1 MIFMKK
7 KGFVAAA
14 MAAVLASSML
24 SVPAFAWSKDDIIAG
39 DEHTL
44 IVSYHWSD
52 IDRLTIGD
60 TQDGTHFITS
70 HNLNCIA
77 IVMEDEN
84 TVPDMTTIS
93 SDLTAVP
100 AESYQFDGL
109 YEYWN
114 NQIATLFSPLLNLKT
129 TYFVSASEQDAE
141 KFYQLS
147 GVEAVYEIHS
157 EAEHETWIGDGT
169 SASINVSVK
178 VPKGTDFG
186 VEQCADLPYTV
197 SSVTEIES
205 TDDAMDAYKLVV
217 KVPDGEIYKAALDM
231 IRTLLEEDIV
241 PDASVSY
248 MTTELAL
255 AGKPVLKE
263 VPNHYLAA
271 NSDLDGD
278 GIVDVQDAVELLTYY
293 ARKAANLPASFSH
306 LDDQEAA
313 LQLAD
318 VNQDGT
324 VDAADAV
331 KILTYYTKQAAG
343 LL

>member
-70 HNLNCIA
+70 HNLKSIA

-93 SDLTAVP
+93 SVP

-169 SASINVSVK
+169 SVSINVSVK

-197 SSVTEIES
+197 SSVTEIEN

-217 KVPDGEIYKAALDM
+217 EVPDGEIYKAALDM

-248 MTTELAL
+248 MTTALAL
-255 AGKPVLKE
+255 VGNPVLKE

-278 GIVDVQDAVELLTYY
+278 GTVDVQDAVELLTYY

-331 KILTYYTKQAAG
+331 GILTYYTKQAAG

>member
-1 MIFMKK
+1 MKK

-44 IVSYHWSD
+44 IMSYGWSD
-52 IDRLTIGD
+52 IDQLVIND
-60 TQDGTHFITS
+60 TKEGTYFVS
-70 HNLNCIA
+70 HNNTGCIA
-77 IVMEDEN
+77 IVMDDEN
-84 TVPDMTTIS
+84 TVPDITTIF

-141 KFYQLS
+141 KFYQLP
-147 GVEAVYEIHS
+147 GVETVYEIHS
-157 EAEHETWIGDGT
+157 EAEHEAWIGDGT
-169 SASINVSVK
+169 DTSINVTVK
-178 VPKGTDFG
+178 VEKGTDFG
-186 VEQCADLPYTV
+186 MEQCADLPYTI
-197 SSVTEIES
+197 SSVTEIEN

-217 KVPDGEIYKAALDM
+217 AVPDGEIYKAALDM

-248 MTTELAL
+248 ITTSLAL

-271 NSDLDGD
+271 NSDLNGD
-278 GIVDVQDAVELLTYY
+278 GTVGVSDAVELLTYY
-293 ARKAANLPASFSH
+293 ARKAANLSASFSH
-306 LDDQEAA
+306 FDDQEVA

-318 VNQDGT
+318 VNKDGNIDT
-324 VDAADAV
+324 ADAV
-331 KILTYYTKQAAG
+331 EILTYYARKAAG
-343 LL
+343 TL

>member
-1 MIFMKK
+1 MKK

-24 SVPAFAWSKDDIIAG
+24 SVPASAWSKDDIIAG

-141 KFYQLS
+141 KFYQLP
-147 GVEAVYEIHS
+147 GVEAVYEICS
-157 EAEHETWIGDGT
+157 EAHHSAWIGDGT
-169 SASINVSVK
+169 STSINVSVK

-186 VEQCADLPYTV
+186 IEQCAGLPYTV

-205 TDDAMDAYKLVV
+205 TDVAMDAYKLVV

-248 MTTELAL
+248 ITTSLAL

-278 GIVDVQDAVELLTYY
+278 GTVGVLDAVELLTYY

-306 LDDQEAA
+306 FDDQEAA

-318 VNQDGT
+318 VNKDGNIDT
-324 VDAADAV
+324 ADAV
-331 KILTYYTKQAAG
+331 EILTYYAGKAAG

>member
-1 MIFMKK
+1 
-7 KGFVAAA
+7 

-44 IVSYHWSD
+44 IVSYHWSG
-52 IDRLTIGD
+52 IDQLVIGD
-60 TQDGTHFITS
+60 TEDETYFIAHGDTGR
-70 HNLNCIA
+70 IA
-77 IVMEDEN
+77 IVMEDES
-84 TVPDMTTIS
+84 TVPDTTTIS

-109 YEYWN
+109 YSLWN
-114 NQIATLFSPLLNLKT
+114 EQIATLFSPLLNLKT

-141 KFYQLS
+141 KFYQLP
-147 GVEAVYEIHS
+147 GVETVYEIHS

-169 SASINVSVK
+169 STSINVTVK
-178 VPKGTDFG
+178 VEKGTDFG
-186 VEQCADLPYTV
+186 VEQCASLPYTV

-217 KVPDGEIYKAALDM
+217 KVPDGKIYKAALDM

-248 MTTELAL
+248 MMTELAL

-278 GIVDVQDAVELLTYY
+278 GTVGVSDAVELLTYY

-306 LDDQEAA
+306 FDDQEAV

-318 VNQDGT
+318 VNKDGNIDT
-324 VDAADAV
+324 ADAV
-331 KILTYYTKQAAG
+331 EILTYYARKAAG
-343 LL
+343 TL

>member
-1 MIFMKK
+1 MKK

-24 SVPAFAWSKDDIIAG
+24 SVPAFAWSKDDIIAS
-39 DEHTL
+39 DDHSIT
-44 IVSYHWSD
+44 ISCNWSD

-70 HNLNCIA
+70 YNLNCIA
-77 IVMEDEN
+77 IVMKDESI
-84 TVPDMTTIS
+84 VPDTTTIS

-114 NQIATLFSPLLNLKT
+114 NQIAALFSPLLNLKT

-141 KFYQLS
+141 KFYQLP
-147 GVEAVYEIHS
+147 GVETVYEIHS

-169 SASINVSVK
+169 STSINVFVK

-231 IRTLLEEDIV
+231 IRTLLEKDIV

-248 MTTELAL
+248 MMTELAL

-263 VPNHYLAA
+263 VPNYYLAA

-278 GIVDVQDAVELLTYY
+278 GIVGVSDAVELLTYY

-306 LDDQEAA
+306 FDDQEAA

-318 VNQDGT
+318 VNQDGK

-331 KILTYYTKQAAG
+331 EILTYYAGKAAG
-343 LL
+343 ML

>member
-141 KFYQLS
+141 KFYQLP
-147 GVEAVYEIHS
+147 GVEAVYEVRS
-157 EAEHETWIGDGT
+157 EAHHSAWIGDGT

-178 VPKGTDFG
+178 VSKGTDFG
-186 VEQCADLPYTV
+186 IEQCADLPYTV

-217 KVPDGEIYKAALDM
+217 KVPDGKIYKAALDM
-231 IRTLLEEDIV
+231 LRTLLEEDIV

-248 MTTELAL
+248 MMTELAL

-278 GIVDVQDAVELLTYY
+278 GTVDVQDAVELLTYY

-318 VNQDGT
+318 VNKDGNIDT
-324 VDAADAV
+324 ADAIE
-331 KILTYYTKQAAG
+331 ILTYYTKQAAG

>member
-7 KGFVAAA
+7 KGFVAVA

-44 IVSYHWSD
+44 IVSYHWSG
-52 IDRLTIGD
+52 IDQLVIGD
-60 TQDGTHFITS
+60 TEDETYFIAHGDTGR
-70 HNLNCIA
+70 IA
-77 IVMEDEN
+77 IVMEDES
-84 TVPDMTTIS
+84 TVPDTTTIS

-109 YEYWN
+109 YSLWN
-114 NQIATLFSPLLNLKT
+114 EQIATLFSPLLNLKT

-141 KFYQLS
+141 KFYQLP
-147 GVEAVYEIHS
+147 GVETVYEIHS

-169 SASINVSVK
+169 STSINVTVK
-178 VPKGTDFG
+178 VEKGTDFG
-186 VEQCADLPYTV
+186 VEQCASLPYTV

-217 KVPDGEIYKAALDM
+217 KVPDGKIYKAALDM

-248 MTTELAL
+248 MMTELAL

-278 GIVDVQDAVELLTYY
+278 GTVGVSDAVELLTYY

-306 LDDQEAA
+306 FDDQEAV

-318 VNQDGT
+318 VNKDGNIDT
-324 VDAADAV
+324 ADAV
-331 KILTYYTKQAAG
+331 EILTYYARKAAG
-343 LL
+343 TL

>member
-1 MIFMKK
+1 MKK
-7 KGFVAAA
+7 KGFIAAA

-24 SVPAFAWSKDDIIAG
+24 SVPAFAWSKVDVISSDDNSITI
-39 DEHTL
+39 
-44 IVSYHWSD
+44 SYNWSD

-84 TVPDMTTIS
+84 TVPDITTIS
-93 SDLTAVP
+93 SDLIAVP

-114 NQIATLFSPLLNLKT
+114 NQIAALFSPLLNLKT

-141 KFYQLS
+141 KFYRLP
-147 GVEAVYEIHS
+147 GVETVYEIHS

-169 SASINVSVK
+169 STSINVSVK

-186 VEQCADLPYTV
+186 IEQCADLPYTV
-197 SSVTEIES
+197 SSVTEIEN

-231 IRTLLEEDIV
+231 IRTLLEENIV

-248 MTTELAL
+248 MMTELAL

-278 GIVDVQDAVELLTYY
+278 GTVDVSDAVELLTYY
-293 ARKAANLPASFSH
+293 ARKAANLSASFSH
-306 LDDQEAA
+306 FDDQEAA

-324 VDAADAV
+324 VDTADAV
-331 KILTYYTKQAAG
+331 EILTYYAGKAAG
-343 LL
+343 TL

>member
-44 IVSYHWSD
+44 IVSYHWSG
-52 IDRLTIGD
+52 IDQLVIGD
-60 TQDGTHFITS
+60 TEDETYFIAHGDTGR
-70 HNLNCIA
+70 IA
-77 IVMEDEN
+77 IVMEDES
-84 TVPDMTTIS
+84 TVPDTTTIS

-109 YEYWN
+109 YSLWN
-114 NQIATLFSPLLNLKT
+114 EQIATLFSPLLNLKT

-141 KFYQLS
+141 KFYQLP
-147 GVEAVYEIHS
+147 GVETVYEIHS

-169 SASINVSVK
+169 STSINVTVK
-178 VPKGTDFG
+178 VEKGTDFG
-186 VEQCADLPYTV
+186 VEQCASLPYTV

-217 KVPDGEIYKAALDM
+217 KVPDGKIYKAALDM

-248 MTTELAL
+248 MMTELAL

-278 GIVDVQDAVELLTYY
+278 GTVGVSDAVELLTYY

-306 LDDQEAA
+306 FDDQEAV

-318 VNQDGT
+318 VNKDGNIDT
-324 VDAADAV
+324 ADAV
-331 KILTYYTKQAAG
+331 EILTYYAGKAAG
-343 LL
+343 ML

>member
-44 IVSYHWSD
+44 IMSYGWSD
-52 IDRLTIGD
+52 IDQLVIND
-60 TQDGTHFITS
+60 TKEGTYFVS
-70 HNLNCIA
+70 HNNTGCIA
-77 IVMEDEN
+77 IVMDDEN
-84 TVPDMTTIS
+84 TVPDITTIF

-141 KFYQLS
+141 KFYQLP
-147 GVEAVYEIHS
+147 GVETVYEIHS
-157 EAEHETWIGDGT
+157 EAEHEAWIGDGT
-169 SASINVSVK
+169 DTSINVTVK
-178 VPKGTDFG
+178 VEKGTDFG
-186 VEQCADLPYTV
+186 MEQCADLPYTI
-197 SSVTEIES
+197 SSVTEIEN

-217 KVPDGEIYKAALDM
+217 AVPDGEIYKAALDM
-231 IRTLLEEDIV
+231 IRTLLEKDIV

-248 MTTELAL
+248 ITTSLAL
-255 AGKPVLKE
+255 VGKPVLKE

-278 GIVDVQDAVELLTYY
+278 GTVGVSDAVELLTYY

-306 LDDQEAA
+306 FDDQEAV

-318 VNQDGT
+318 VNQDGNIDT
-324 VDAADAV
+324 ADAV
-331 KILTYYTKQAAG
+331 EILTYYARKAAG
-343 LL
+343 TL

>member
-1 MIFMKK
+1 MKK

-24 SVPAFAWSKDDIIAG
+24 SVPASAWSKDDIIAG
-39 DEHTL
+39 DEYTL
-44 IVSYHWSD
+44 IVSYHWSG
-52 IDRLTIGD
+52 IDQLVIGD
-60 TQDGTHFITS
+60 TEDGTYFIAHGNTG
-70 HNLNCIA
+70 CIA

-84 TVPDMTTIS
+84 TVPDTTTIS

-109 YEYWN
+109 YERWN
-114 NQIATLFSPLLNLKT
+114 EQIATLFSPLLNLKT

-141 KFYQLS
+141 KFYQLP
-147 GVEAVYEIHS
+147 GVEAVYEVRS
-157 EAEHETWIGDGT
+157 EAHHGAWIGDGT
-169 SASINVSVK
+169 STSINVSVK

-197 SSVTEIES
+197 SSVTEIEN

-217 KVPDGEIYKAALDM
+217 E
-231 IRTLLEEDIV
+231 V

-248 MTTELAL
+248 MTTALAL
-255 AGKPVLKE
+255 VGNPVLKE

-278 GIVDVQDAVELLTYY
+278 GTVDVQDAVELLTYY

-318 VNQDGT
+318 VNKDGNIDT
-324 VDAADAV
+324 ADAIE
-331 KILTYYTKQAAG
+331 ILTYYTKQAAG

>member
-1 MIFMKK
+1 MKK

-44 IVSYHWSD
+44 IMSYGWSD
-52 IDRLTIGD
+52 IDQLVIND
-60 TQDGTHFITS
+60 TKEGTYFVS
-70 HNLNCIA
+70 HNNTGCIA
-77 IVMEDEN
+77 IVMDDEN
-84 TVPDMTTIS
+84 TVPDITTIF

-141 KFYQLS
+141 KFYQLP
-147 GVEAVYEIHS
+147 GVETVYEIHS
-157 EAEHETWIGDGT
+157 EAEHEAWIGDGT
-169 SASINVSVK
+169 DTSINVTVK
-178 VPKGTDFG
+178 VEKGTDFG
-186 VEQCADLPYTV
+186 MEQCADLPYTI
-197 SSVTEIES
+197 SSVTEIEN

-217 KVPDGEIYKAALDM
+217 AVPDGEIYKAALDM

-248 MTTELAL
+248 ITTSLAL

-278 GIVDVQDAVELLTYY
+278 GTVGVSDAVELLTYY
-293 ARKAANLPASFSH
+293 ARKAANLPASFSRF
-306 LDDQEAA
+306 DDQTAA
-313 LQLAD
+313 LKLAD
-318 VNQDGT
+318 VNKDGNIDT
-324 VDAADAV
+324 ADAV
-331 KILTYYTKQAAG
+331 EILTYYARKAAG
-343 LL
+343 TL

>member
-1 MIFMKK
+1 MKK

-24 SVPAFAWSKDDIIAG
+24 SVPASAWSKDDIIAG
-39 DEHTL
+39 DEYTL
-44 IVSYHWSD
+44 IVSYHWSG
-52 IDRLTIGD
+52 IDQLVIGD
-60 TQDGTHFITS
+60 TEDGTYFIAHGNTG
-70 HNLNCIA
+70 CIA

-84 TVPDMTTIS
+84 TVPDTTTIS

-100 AESYQFDGL
+100 AESYQ
-109 YEYWN
+109 
-114 NQIATLFSPLLNLKT
+114 
-129 TYFVSASEQDAE
+129 SASEQDAE
-141 KFYQLS
+141 KFYQLP
-147 GVEAVYEIHS
+147 GVEAVYKICS
-157 EAEHETWIGDGT
+157 EAHHGAWIGDGT
-169 SASINVSVK
+169 STSINVTVK
-178 VPKGTDFG
+178 VEKGTDFG

-197 SSVTEIES
+197 SSVTEIEN

-217 KVPDGEIYKAALDM
+217 EVPDGEIYKAALDM

-248 MTTELAL
+248 MTTALAL
-255 AGKPVLKE
+255 VGNPVLKE

-278 GIVDVQDAVELLTYY
+278 GTVDVQDAVELLTYY

-318 VNQDGT
+318 VNKDGNIDT
-324 VDAADAV
+324 ADAIE
-331 KILTYYTKQAAG
+331 ILTYYTKQAAG

>member
-186 VEQCADLPYTV
+186 VEQCASLPYTV

-217 KVPDGEIYKAALDM
+217 KVPD
-231 IRTLLEEDIV
+231 
-241 PDASVSY
+241 
-248 MTTELAL
+248 
-255 AGKPVLKE
+255 
-263 VPNHYLAA
+263 
-271 NSDLDGD
+271 
-278 GIVDVQDAVELLTYY
+278 
-293 ARKAANLPASFSH
+293 
-306 LDDQEAA
+306 
-313 LQLAD
+313 
-318 VNQDGT
+318 
-324 VDAADAV
+324 
-331 KILTYYTKQAAG
+331 
-343 LL
+343 

>member
-1 MIFMKK
+1 MTNELSMKELLDQQEQQLDK
-7 KGFVAAA
+7 LQVGELITSSITKVSHGAVIISLECGFDGVIALDDLNIEEGKEIADVYKVGDEISA
-14 MAAVLASSML
+14 VITKVSPKDGTVRLSKVLADQENDL
-24 SVPAFAWSKDDIIAG
+24 KELEVAHN
-39 DEHTL
+39 EHK
-44 IVSYHWSD
+44 IV
-52 IDRLTIGD
+52 T
-60 TQDGTHFITS
+60 
-70 HNLNCIA
+70 
-77 IVMEDEN
+77 
-84 TVPDMTTIS
+84 
-93 SDLTAVP
+93 
-100 AESYQFDGL
+100 
-109 YEYWN
+109 
-114 NQIATLFSPLLNLKT
+114 
-129 TYFVSASEQDAE
+129 
-141 KFYQLS
+141 
-147 GVEAVYEIHS
+147 
-157 EAEHETWIGDGT
+157 
-169 SASINVSVK
+169 VK
-178 VPKGTDFG
+178 VEKGTDFG
-186 VEQCADLPYTV
+186 MEQCANLPYTV
-197 SSVTEIES
+197 SSVTEIEN

-248 MTTELAL
+248 ITTSLAL

-306 LDDQEAA
+306 FDDQEAA

-318 VNQDGT
+318 VNQDGI

-331 KILTYYTKQAAG
+331 DILTYYTKQAAG

>member
-1 MIFMKK
+1 MKK

-24 SVPAFAWSKDDIIAG
+24 SVPVFAWSKDDIIAG

-44 IVSYHWSD
+44 IMSYGWSN
-52 IDRLTIGD
+52 IDQLVIND
-60 TQDGTHFITS
+60 TKEGTYFVS
-70 HNLNCIA
+70 HNNTGCIA
-77 IVMEDEN
+77 IVMDDEN
-84 TVPDMTTIS
+84 TVPDTTTIS

-109 YEYWN
+109 YSLWN
-114 NQIATLFSPLLNLKT
+114 EQIATLFSPLLNLKT

-141 KFYQLS
+141 KFYQLP

-169 SASINVSVK
+169 STSINVTVK
-178 VPKGTDFG
+178 VEKGTDFG

-197 SSVTEIES
+197 SSVTEIEN

-217 KVPDGEIYKAALDM
+217 AVPDGEIYKAALDM

-248 MTTELAL
+248 MMTELAL

-271 NSDLDGD
+271 HSDLDGN
-278 GIVDVQDAVELLTYY
+278 GVVNVSDAVELLTYY
-293 ARKAANLPASFSH
+293 ANKAVNAPASFSH
-306 LDDQEAA
+306 LDDQAAA
-313 LQLAD
+313 LKLAD
-318 VNQDGT
+318 VNKDGK
-324 VDAADAV
+324 VDTADAV
-331 KILTYYTKQAAG
+331 EILTYYAKQASG

>member
-7 KGFVAAA
+7 KGFVAVA

-44 IVSYHWSD
+44 IVSYHWSG
-52 IDRLTIGD
+52 IDQLVIGD
-60 TQDGTHFITS
+60 TEDETYFIAHGDTGR
-70 HNLNCIA
+70 IA
-77 IVMEDEN
+77 IVMEDES
-84 TVPDMTTIS
+84 TVPDTTTIS

-109 YEYWN
+109 YSLWN
-114 NQIATLFSPLLNLKT
+114 EQIATLFSPLLNLKT

-141 KFYQLS
+141 KFYQLP
-147 GVEAVYEIHS
+147 GVETVYEIHS

-169 SASINVSVK
+169 STSINVTVK
-178 VPKGTDFG
+178 VEKGTDFG
-186 VEQCADLPYTV
+186 VEQCASLPYTV

-217 KVPDGEIYKAALDM
+217 KVPDGKIYKAALDM

-248 MTTELAL
+248 MMTELAL

-278 GIVDVQDAVELLTYY
+278 GTVGVSDAVELLTYY

-306 LDDQEAA
+306 FDDQEAV

-318 VNQDGT
+318 VNKDGNIDT
-324 VDAADAV
+324 ADAV
-331 KILTYYTKQAAG
+331 EILTYYARKAAG
-343 LL
+343 ML

>member
-1 MIFMKK
+1 
-7 KGFVAAA
+7 
-14 MAAVLASSML
+14 
-24 SVPAFAWSKDDIIAG
+24 
-39 DEHTL
+39 
-44 IVSYHWSD
+44 
-52 IDRLTIGD
+52 
-60 TQDGTHFITS
+60 
-70 HNLNCIA
+70 
-77 IVMEDEN
+77 MEDEN

-197 SSVTEIES
+197 SSVTEIERFRRRWNS
-205 TDDAMDAYKLVV
+205 R
-217 KVPDGEIYKAALDM
+217 
-231 IRTLLEEDIV
+231 RTGCRRTSDLLCEKGSE
-241 PDASVSY
+241 S
-248 MTTELAL
+248 
-255 AGKPVLKE
+255 AGK
-263 VPNHYLAA
+263 
-271 NSDLDGD
+271 
-278 GIVDVQDAVELLTYY
+278 LLSP
-293 ARKAANLPASFSH
+293 R
-306 LDDQEAA
+306 
-313 LQLAD
+313 
-318 VNQDGT
+318 
-324 VDAADAV
+324 
-331 KILTYYTKQAAG
+331 
-343 LL
+343 

>member
-1 MIFMKK
+1 MKK

-24 SVPAFAWSKDDIIAG
+24 SVPAFAWSKDDIIAS

-44 IVSYHWSD
+44 IVSYNWSD

-77 IVMEDEN
+77 IVMDDEN
-84 TVPDMTTIS
+84 TVPDTTTIS

-114 NQIATLFSPLLNLKT
+114 NQIAALFSPLLNLKT

-147 GVEAVYEIHS
+147 GVETVYEIHS

-169 SASINVSVK
+169 STSINVTVK
-178 VPKGTDFG
+178 VEKGTDFG

-197 SSVTEIES
+197 SSVTEIEN

-217 KVPDGEIYKAALDM
+217 KVPDGKIYKAALDM

-248 MTTELAL
+248 MMTELAL

-263 VPNHYLAA
+263 VPNHYLAV

-278 GIVDVQDAVELLTYY
+278 GTVGVSDAVELLTYY

-306 LDDQEAA
+306 FDDQEAV

-318 VNQDGT
+318 VNKDGNIDT
-324 VDAADAV
+324 ADAV
-331 KILTYYTKQAAG
+331 EILTYYARKAAG

>member
-1 MIFMKK
+1 MKK

-24 SVPAFAWSKDDIIAG
+24 SIPASAWSKDDIIAS

-77 IVMEDEN
+77 IVMDDEN
-84 TVPDMTTIS
+84 TVPDTTTIS

-141 KFYQLS
+141 KFYQLP
-147 GVEAVYEIHS
+147 GVETVYEIHS

-169 SASINVSVK
+169 STSINVTVK
-178 VPKGTDFG
+178 VEKGTDFG

-197 SSVTEIES
+197 SSVTEIEN

-217 KVPDGEIYKAALDM
+217 EVPDGEIYKAALDM

-248 MTTELAL
+248 MMTELAL

-278 GIVDVQDAVELLTYY
+278 GTVGVSDVVELLTYY
-293 ARKAANLPASFSH
+293 ARKAANLPVSFSRF
-306 LDDQEAA
+306 DDQTAA
-313 LQLAD
+313 LKLAD
-318 VNQDGT
+318 VNKDGNIDT
-324 VDAADAV
+324 ADAV
-331 KILTYYTKQAAG
+331 EILTYYARKAAG
-343 LL
+343 TL

>member
-7 KGFVAAA
+7 KGFVAVA

-44 IVSYHWSD
+44 IVSYHWSG
-52 IDRLTIGD
+52 IDQLVIGD
-60 TQDGTHFITS
+60 TEDETYFIAHGDTGR
-70 HNLNCIA
+70 IA
-77 IVMEDEN
+77 IVMEDES
-84 TVPDMTTIS
+84 TVPDTTTIS

-109 YEYWN
+109 YSLWN
-114 NQIATLFSPLLNLKT
+114 EQIATLFSPLLNLKT

-141 KFYQLS
+141 KFYQLP
-147 GVEAVYEIHS
+147 GVETVYEIHS

-169 SASINVSVK
+169 STSINVTVK
-178 VPKGTDFG
+178 VEKGTDFG
-186 VEQCADLPYTV
+186 VEQCASLPYTV

-217 KVPDGEIYKAALDM
+217 KVPDGKIYKAALDM

-248 MTTELAL
+248 MMTELAL

-278 GIVDVQDAVELLTYY
+278 G
-293 ARKAANLPASFSH
+293 
-306 LDDQEAA
+306 
-313 LQLAD
+313 
-318 VNQDGT
+318 T
-324 VDAADAV
+324 VGV
-331 KILTYYTKQAAG
+331 S
-343 LL
+343 

>member
-7 KGFVAAA
+7 KGFIAAA

-39 DEHTL
+39 DEYTL
-44 IVSYHWSD
+44 IVSYNWSG
-52 IDRLTIGD
+52 IDQLVIGD
-60 TQDGTHFITS
+60 TKDEIYFVDHGDTGR
-70 HNLNCIA
+70 IA

-84 TVPDMTTIS
+84 TVPDTTTIS

-109 YEYWN
+109 YSLWN
-114 NQIATLFSPLLNLKT
+114 EQIATLFSPLLNLKT

-147 GVEAVYEIHS
+147 GVGTVYKICLEAHHS
-157 EAEHETWIGDGT
+157 AWIGDGT
-169 SASINVSVK
+169 STSINVSVK

-217 KVPDGEIYKAALDM
+217 KVPDGKIYKAALDM

-248 MTTELAL
+248 MMTELAL

-278 GIVDVQDAVELLTYY
+278 GTVGVSDAVELLTYY

-306 LDDQEAA
+306 FDDQEVA

-318 VNQDGT
+318 VNKDGNIDT
-324 VDAADAV
+324 ADAV
-331 KILTYYTKQAAG
+331 EILTYYAGKAAG
-343 LL
+343 TL

>member
-7 KGFVAAA
+7 KGFVAVA

-44 IVSYHWSD
+44 IVSYHWSG
-52 IDRLTIGD
+52 IDQLVIGD
-60 TQDGTHFITS
+60 TEDETYFIAHGDTGR
-70 HNLNCIA
+70 IA
-77 IVMEDEN
+77 IVMEDES
-84 TVPDMTTIS
+84 TVPDTTTIS

-109 YEYWN
+109 YSLWN
-114 NQIATLFSPLLNLKT
+114 EQIATLFSPLLNLKT

-141 KFYQLS
+141 KFYQLP
-147 GVEAVYEIHS
+147 GVETVYEIHS

-169 SASINVSVK
+169 STSINVTVK
-178 VPKGTDFG
+178 VEKGTDFG
-186 VEQCADLPYTV
+186 VEQCASLPYTV

-217 KVPDGEIYKAALDM
+217 KVPDGKIYKAALDM

-248 MTTELAL
+248 MMTELAL

-278 GIVDVQDAVELLTYY
+278 GTVGVSDAVELLTYY
-293 ARKAANLPASFSH
+293 ANKAVNAPASFSH
-306 LDDQEAA
+306 FDDQEAA

-318 VNQDGT
+318 VNKDGNIDT
-324 VDAADAV
+324 ADAV
-331 KILTYYTKQAAG
+331 EILTYYARKAAG
-343 LL
+343 TL

>member
-1 MIFMKK
+1 MKK

-24 SVPAFAWSKDDIIAG
+24 SVPASAWSKDDIIAG
-39 DEHTL
+39 DEYTL
-44 IVSYHWSD
+44 IVSYHWSG
-52 IDRLTIGD
+52 IDQLVIGD
-60 TQDGTHFITS
+60 TEDGTYFIAHGNTG
-70 HNLNCIA
+70 CIA

-84 TVPDMTTIS
+84 TVPDTTTIS

-109 YEYWN
+109 YERWN
-114 NQIATLFSPLLNLKT
+114 EQIATLFSPLLNLKT

-141 KFYQLS
+141 KFYQLP
-147 GVEAVYEIHS
+147 GVEAVYEVRS

-169 SASINVSVK
+169 SVSINVSVK

-197 SSVTEIES
+197 SSVTEIEN

-217 KVPDGEIYKAALDM
+217 EVPDG
-231 IRTLLEEDIV
+231 
-241 PDASVSY
+241 SVSY
-248 MTTELAL
+248 MTTALAL
-255 AGKPVLKE
+255 VGNPVLKE

-278 GIVDVQDAVELLTYY
+278 GTVDVQDAVELLTYY

-318 VNQDGT
+318 VNKDGNIDT
-324 VDAADAV
+324 ADAIE
-331 KILTYYTKQAAG
+331 ILTYYTKQAAG

>member
-1 MIFMKK
+1 MKK
-7 KGFVAAA
+7 KGFVAAT

-24 SVPAFAWSKDDIIAG
+24 SVPASAWSKDDIIAG

-44 IVSYHWSD
+44 IVSYNWSG
-52 IDRLTIGD
+52 IDQLVIGD
-60 TQDGTHFITS
+60 TKDETYFVDHGDTGR
-70 HNLNCIA
+70 IA
-77 IVMEDEN
+77 IVMEDES
-84 TVPDMTTIS
+84 TVPDTTTIS

-109 YEYWN
+109 YSLWN
-114 NQIATLFSPLLNLKT
+114 EQIATLFSPLLNLKT

-141 KFYQLS
+141 KFYQLP
-147 GVEAVYEIHS
+147 GVETVYEIHS

-169 SASINVSVK
+169 STSINVTVK
-178 VPKGTDFG
+178 VEKGTDFG
-186 VEQCADLPYTV
+186 VEQCASLPYTV

-217 KVPDGEIYKAALDM
+217 KVPDGKIYKAALDM

-248 MTTELAL
+248 MMTELAL

-278 GIVDVQDAVELLTYY
+278 GTVGVSDAVELLTYY

-306 LDDQEAA
+306 FDDQEAV

-318 VNQDGT
+318 VNKDGNIDT
-324 VDAADAV
+324 ADAV
-331 KILTYYTKQAAG
+331 EILTYYARKAAG
-343 LL
+343 TL

>member
-100 AESYQFDGL
+100 AESYQFDGI
-109 YEYWN
+109 Y
-114 NQIATLFSPLLNLKT
+114 
-129 TYFVSASEQDAE
+129 VSASEQDAE

-217 KVPDGEIYKAALDM
+217 KVPDGKIYKAALDM

-248 MTTELAL
+248 MTTALAL
-255 AGKPVLKE
+255 VGNPVLKE

-278 GIVDVQDAVELLTYY
+278 GTVDVQDAVELLTYY

-318 VNQDGT
+318 VNKDGNIDT
-324 VDAADAV
+324 ADAIE
-331 KILTYYTKQAAG
+331 ILTYYTKQAAG

>member
-7 KGFVAAA
+7 KGFVAVA

-44 IVSYHWSD
+44 IVSYHWSG
-52 IDRLTIGD
+52 IDQLVIGD
-60 TQDGTHFITS
+60 TEDETYFIAHGDTGR
-70 HNLNCIA
+70 IA
-77 IVMEDEN
+77 IVMEDES
-84 TVPDMTTIS
+84 TVPDTTTIS

-109 YEYWN
+109 YSLWN
-114 NQIATLFSPLLNLKT
+114 EQIATLFSPLLNLKT

-141 KFYQLS
+141 KFYQLP
-147 GVEAVYEIHS
+147 GVETVYEIHS

-169 SASINVSVK
+169 STSINVTVK
-178 VPKGTDFG
+178 VEKGTDFG
-186 VEQCADLPYTV
+186 VEQCASLPYTV

-217 KVPDGEIYKAALDM
+217 KVPDGKIYKAALDM

-248 MTTELAL
+248 MMTELAL

-271 NSDLDGD
+271 NSDLNGD
-278 GIVDVQDAVELLTYY
+278 GTVGVSDAVELLTYY
-293 ARKAANLPASFSH
+293 ANKAVNAPASFSH
-306 LDDQEAA
+306 FDDQEAA

-318 VNQDGT
+318 VNKDGNIDT
-324 VDAADAV
+324 ADAV
-331 KILTYYTKQAAG
+331 EILTYYARKAAG
-343 LL
+343 TL

>member
-44 IVSYHWSD
+44 IVSYNWSG
-52 IDRLTIGD
+52 IDQLVIGD
-60 TQDGTHFITS
+60 TEDETYFIAHGDTGR
-70 HNLNCIA
+70 IA
-77 IVMEDEN
+77 IVMEDES
-84 TVPDMTTIS
+84 TVPDTTTIS

-109 YEYWN
+109 YSLWN
-114 NQIATLFSPLLNLKT
+114 EQIATLFSPLLNLKT

-147 GVEAVYEIHS
+147 GVGTVYKICS
-157 EAEHETWIGDGT
+157 EAHHSAWIGDGT
-169 SASINVSVK
+169 STSINVSVK

-205 TDDAMDAYKLVV
+205 TDVAMDAYKLVV

-248 MTTELAL
+248 ITTSLAL

-278 GIVDVQDAVELLTYY
+278 GIVGVSDAVELLTYY
-293 ARKAANLPASFSH
+293 ANKAVNAPASFSH
-306 LDDQEAA
+306 FDDQEAA

-318 VNQDGT
+318 VNQDGK
-324 VDAADAV
+324 VDTADAV
-331 KILTYYTKQAAG
+331 EILTYYAGKAAG
-343 LL
+343 TL

>member
-1 MIFMKK
+1 MKK

-14 MAAVLASSML
+14 MAAILASSML
-24 SVPAFAWSKDDIIAG
+24 SVPAFAWSKDDIIAS
-39 DEHTL
+39 DDNSIT
-44 IVSYHWSD
+44 ISYNWSD

-77 IVMEDEN
+77 IVMEDES
-84 TVPDMTTIS
+84 TVPDITTIS

-141 KFYQLS
+141 KFYQLP

-169 SASINVSVK
+169 STSINVSVK

-186 VEQCADLPYTV
+186 IEQCADLPYTV

-205 TDDAMDAYKLVV
+205 TDVAMDAYKLVV
-217 KVPDGEIYKAALDM
+217 EVPDGEIYKAALDM
-231 IRTLLEEDIV
+231 IKTLLEEDIV

-248 MTTELAL
+248 IMTELAL

-263 VPNHYLAA
+263 VPNYYLAA
-271 NSDLDGD
+271 NSDLNGD
-278 GIVDVQDAVELLTYY
+278 GIVGVSDAVELLTYY
-293 ARKAANLPASFSH
+293 ARKASNLSASFSH
-306 LDDQEAA
+306 FDDQEAA
-313 LQLAD
+313 LKLAD

-331 KILTYYTKQAAG
+331 EILTYYTKRAAG
-343 LL
+343 VL

>member
-7 KGFVAAA
+7 KGFVAVA

-44 IVSYHWSD
+44 IVSYHWSG
-52 IDRLTIGD
+52 IDQLVIGD
-60 TQDGTHFITS
+60 TEDETYFIAHGDTGR
-70 HNLNCIA
+70 IA
-77 IVMEDEN
+77 IVMEDES
-84 TVPDMTTIS
+84 TVPDTTTIS

-109 YEYWN
+109 YSLWN
-114 NQIATLFSPLLNLKT
+114 EQIATLFSPLLNLKT

-141 KFYQLS
+141 KFYQLP
-147 GVEAVYEIHS
+147 GVETVYEIHS

-169 SASINVSVK
+169 STSINVTVK
-178 VPKGTDFG
+178 VEKGTDFG
-186 VEQCADLPYTV
+186 VEQCASLPYTV

-217 KVPDGEIYKAALDM
+217 KVPDGKIYKAALDM

-248 MTTELAL
+248 MMTELAL

-278 GIVDVQDAVELLTYY
+278 GTVGVSDAVELLTYY

-306 LDDQEAA
+306 FDDQEAV

-318 VNQDGT
+318 VNKDGNIDT
-324 VDAADAV
+324 ADAV
-331 KILTYYTKQAAG
+331 EILTYYAGKAAG
-343 LL
+343 ML

>member
-1 MIFMKK
+1 MKK

-24 SVPAFAWSKDDIIAG
+24 SVPAFAWSKDDIIAS

-44 IVSYHWSD
+44 IMSYGWSD
-52 IDRLTIGD
+52 IDQLVIND
-60 TQDGTHFITS
+60 TKEGTYFVS
-70 HNLNCIA
+70 HNNTGCIA
-77 IVMEDEN
+77 IVMDDEN
-84 TVPDMTTIS
+84 TVPDITTIF

-141 KFYQLS
+141 KFYQLP
-147 GVEAVYEIHS
+147 GVETVYEIHS
-157 EAEHETWIGDGT
+157 EAEHEAWIGDGT
-169 SASINVSVK
+169 DTSINVTVK
-178 VPKGTDFG
+178 VEKGTDFG
-186 VEQCADLPYTV
+186 MEQCADLPYTI
-197 SSVTEIES
+197 SSVTEIEN

-217 KVPDGEIYKAALDM
+217 AVPDGEIYKAALDM
-231 IRTLLEEDIV
+231 IRTLLEKDIV

-248 MTTELAL
+248 ITTSLAL
-255 AGKPVLKE
+255 VGKPVLKE

-278 GIVDVQDAVELLTYY
+278 GTVGVSDAVELLTYY

-306 LDDQEAA
+306 FDDQEAA

-331 KILTYYTKQAAG
+331 EILTYYAGKAAG
-343 LL
+343 TL